1 MDARRFS
8 CEESK
13 TRYVVN
19 GGDAMEGCVVDFGK
33 LLNEAIAAA
42 MRELGHVN
50 ILVAGRSG
58 YGKSTLINSVFQSHL
73 AAVGQGRPVTTKTRE
88 FSKEGV
94 PISIWD
100 TRGLELADFD
110 NTLSELAKVIR
121 ERNSERD
128 PGRHI
133 HVAWLCIQEDVR
145 RLDDAEIRL
154 HERLS
159 QLVPV
164 LAVIT
169 KARNDAGFRQ
179 KVQDLLPHA
188 KNVVRVR
195 SIVETLDDGHTLSP
209 MGLEQLVFATAE
221 LVPEGQR
228 RAFAASQKASV
239 EYKKTVSR
247 RVVVAFS
254 TSAAGIVATPIP
266 FADALLLVPNQVAM
280 LATISATFGL
290 DLTKTFLATLAASA
304 AGSSGATFLGRS
316 LVVNVLKLI
325 PGAGSAAGAL
335 IGATTASGLTAA
347 LGELYIQVLAELFER
362 HAGEPPSADEV
373 ARAFEKRLPGDH

>member
-1 MDARRFS
+1 M
-8 CEESK
+8 
-13 TRYVVN
+13 
-19 GGDAMEGCVVDFGK
+19 DFGK
-33 LLNEAIAAA
+33 VLNDAIAAA

-58 YGKSTLINSVFQSHL
+58 YGKSTLINAVFQSNL

-88 FSKEGV
+88 FTKEGV

-110 NTLSELAKVIR
+110 ATLNELEKVIR
-121 ERNSERD
+121 ERNRERD

-154 HERLS
+154 HERLA

-164 LAVIT
+164 LGVIT

-179 KVQDLLPHA
+179 KVQDLLPQA

-195 SIVETLDDGHTLSP
+195 SILETLDDGHTLAP

-228 RAFAASQKASV
+228 RAFAASQKASIA
-239 EYKKTVSR
+239 YKKTAAR

-266 FADALLLVPNQVAM
+266 FADAFLLVPNQVAM

-304 AGSSGATFLGRS
+304 AGSSSATFLGRS
-316 LVVNVLKLI
+316 LVVNALKLI
-325 PGAGSAAGAL
+325 PGAGSAAGAA
-335 IGATTASGLTAA
+335 IGAGAASALTAA
-347 LGELYIQVLAELFER
+347 LGELYIQVLSELFER
-362 HAGEPPSADEV
+362 NEGEPPSAEDV
-373 ARAFEKRLPGDH
+373 ARAFEKQLPRER